1 MYDVEAVVRDV
12 RASLPALPSNK
23 EQPPAMPRVA
33 AADRLPR
40 LMLSGEGRL
49 IRTGEGPPLPP
60 ALRIELYLDGND
72 QPSGYLMVQAG
83 SGAAERWP
91 ILDLQRTGARDEN
104 FSYLFRIVDKQGRL
118 RYLSLLGL
126 HYGSGELRFRA
137 FEGYLIIPGE
147 SGEVNKRPP
156 VYPIDF
162 GYHWPE
168 PPQFIV
174 RLASVKQ
181 ESGLLDKQLAKL
193 KDLRAMIAATQQRR
207 ETLAASAVPAE
218 QEAKRQQDLAAL
230 AQQIALGER
239 DREALLSEMAARI
252 ERIYVTR
259 KEMADDWAAFRES
272 NPYRWM
278 IPPERLAAF
287 DQLQSVSALRAGWR
301 EAHAALDGES
311 KAPLRAAK
319 QAMEQ
324 ALLRELELR
333 P

>member
-1 MYDVEAVVRDV
+1 
-12 RASLPALPSNK
+12 
-23 EQPPAMPRVA
+23 
-33 AADRLPR
+33 
-40 LMLSGEGRL
+40 
-49 IRTGEGPPLPP
+49 
-60 ALRIELYLDGND
+60 
-72 QPSGYLMVQAG
+72 
-83 SGAAERWP
+83 
-91 ILDLQRTGARDEN
+91 
-104 FSYLFRIVDKQGRL
+104 
-118 RYLSLLGL
+118 
-126 HYGSGELRFRA
+126 
-137 FEGYLIIPGE
+137 
-147 SGEVNKRPP
+147 
-156 VYPIDF
+156 
-162 GYHWPE
+162 
-168 PPQFIV
+168 
-174 RLASVKQ
+174 
-181 ESGLLDKQLAKL
+181 
-193 KDLRAMIAATQQRR
+193 MIAATQQRR